1 MKLLDI
7 LQGDNFDM
15 LCEEAIFDDET
26 YTVEEISDALN
37 AQALSRS
44 KLLEMLSDE
53 QKEDLECGL
62 ITMDDIRRDMGGS
75 VYGERIQEYQ
85 YLKVG
90 RGYSSGRKDTAYT
103 ADDMVIKSITE
114 EVTEDL
120 FDDDDEI

>member
-7 LQGDNFDM
+7 LQGDDFDM

-53 QKEDLECGL
+53 QKAKAESY
-62 ITMDDIRRDMGGS
+62 IYAT
-75 VYGERIQEYQ
+75 YQ
-85 YLKVG
+85 YESVMAKKEFR
-90 RGYSSGRKDTAYT
+90 RGFKLAMKLMAESMS
-103 ADDMVIKSITE
+103 
-114 EVTEDL
+114 
-120 FDDDDEI
+120 